1 MCKLKREL
9 DMSREKFKMSEINT
23 LKKNE
28 AIENLTKQLEKQ
40 REKAELQRVMMEW
53 KFNKVETERED
64 FTSKLADKFYQQR
77 LKMRALVSWHCYMN
91 QRHKLKLEKA
101 CKKKAEEV
109 CYDMATK
116 YEARLKKMDEE
127 LAKAR
132 AEIDGYRD
140 EMAKNEDYMK
150 KALMRGVCA
159 LNMEAMSIFN
169 DTIGNKTNSQTGS
182 MDNLIETASSH
193 QMSQNPLQN
202 QLATSADLSGKASN
216 KPYQVTYC
224 PAYYKNDVASS
235 ESSSSAS
242 LTSDSSLDGIH
253 KTSRSDKELARR
265 VKSYCEKSLSSKTQ
279 AAAQSAVSKA
289 KWNLLNTNQ
298 SPGVQMQ
305 QQQQQQQQ
313 PQPQYDQS
321 QESTDSHAKPAM
333 YHSSKIHSGSRVFE
347 ELGEHHLPLSVVSHE

>member
-77 LKMRALVSWHCYMN
+77 LKMRAFVSWHCFMN

-169 DTIGNKTNSQTGS
+169 DTIGNKTNSQTS
-182 MDNLIETASSH
+182 SLDNLIETAPSSH

-202 QLATSADLSGKASN
+202 QLATGADLCGKPSN
-216 KPYQVTYC
+216 KSYQVTYC
-224 PAYYKNDVASS
+224 PAYHKNDVASC

-242 LTSDSSLDGIH
+242 TSTSDSSLDGIH
-253 KTSRSDKELARR
+253 KGSHRSDKELARR
-265 VKSYCEKSLSSKTQ
+265 VKSYCEKSLGSKTQ
-279 AAAQSAVSKA
+279 AAAAQSAVSKA
-289 KWNLLNTNQ
+289 KWNLLKTNQ
-298 SPGVQMQ
+298 SPGVQLQ
-305 QQQQQQQQ
+305 QQQQG
-313 PQPQYDQS
+313 PQYYQS

-333 YHSSKIHSGSRVFE
+333 SHSSKIHSGCRVFE
-347 ELGEHHLPLSVVSHE
+347 ELSEHYLPLGVVSPK